1 MNAAAALGYG
11 VVLYGLAVIIALL
24 GVRAARVSRRAARR
38 GSGVRRHRC
47 PAGVFVA
54 ALHEDRQVYE
64 RAADLQREA
73 LATLEGVGRPA
84 EGTTIYLFGVA
95 GEISP
100 NVFTFVRSN
109 DLSPAPPAV
118 ERRLDHGRARRA
130 PRRPGPATRRRTPA
144 SGDATGVQ
152 PRGWLYEDHSATPY
166 GTARFVDVRTR
177 ASETIR
183 QSAGV

>member
-1 MNAAAALGYG
+1 M
-11 VVLYGLAVIIALL
+11 
-24 GVRAARVSRRAARR
+24 RRD
-38 GSGVRRHRC
+38 RC

-64 RAADLQREA
+64 RAAELQREA

-84 EGTTIYLFGVA
+84 EGTTTYLFGVA

-109 DLSPAPPAV
+109 DLSPAL
-118 ERRLDHGRARRA
+118 RLLWNDDSIMGVPVSSTEATW
-130 PRRPGPATRRRTPA
+130 PGNTPEN
-144 SGDATGVQ
+144 SGIRCDATGVQ

-177 ASETIR
+177 ASETIHNQQACER
-183 QSAGV
+183 ALARFQRPGASG